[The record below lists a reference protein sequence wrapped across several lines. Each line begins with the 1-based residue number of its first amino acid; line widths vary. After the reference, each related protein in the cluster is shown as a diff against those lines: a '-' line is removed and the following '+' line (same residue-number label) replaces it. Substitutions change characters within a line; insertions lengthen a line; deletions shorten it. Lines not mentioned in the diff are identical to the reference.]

1 MSYTDNV
8 RTHLALLYTYPVG
21 IVCKE
26 VKNII
31 FSQIPS
37 PIKKNVL
44 SLYCQY
50 PLRTITER

>member
-1 MSYTDNV
+1 MSEPT
-8 RTHLALLYTYPVG
+8 YTYPVG
-21 IVCKE
+21 IACKE